1 MPKPFALACDLAGLR
16 TLFVHV
22 FIGGILFISAGRT
35 LAEADGTSGKPGPL
49 IVVILLLLIPA
60 RGLLNVRSRR
70 TAWPPGAIAWAVLS
84 IGYPLFSSLYL
95 LLAASSP
102 EQGRHPLCVR
112 LEQRVS
118 TFEGI
123 AAVCVSSLYGVLC
136 CMLSI
141 RVEWR
146 WALVALTVAL
156 NGLTALLLYV
166 RCGDYPGH
174 FAMQNTV
181 VVGTSFALGEAL
193 RSWAEGSAVALTR
206 EYEAA
211 IGAMRELV
219 DSAHEEAQAAAAK
232 ADAMEEDVNSARAF
246 HSYVAFDRCRNAWSG
261 EHRRM
266 NPQEAQELLSSSIT
280 STNDAPPP
288 SSVAEPETAPTVRSR
303 KHRRASNVVD
313 GRTSWSWWEAVPRA
327 STRLSQQARPRS
339 RVSYAELRTRL
350 GSLLLRYSYM

>member
-1 MPKPFALACDLAGLR
+1 MPKPIALASDLAGLR
-16 TLFVHV
+16 TLFVDV
-22 FIGGILFISAGRT
+22 FIVGILFIGAVRT
-35 LAEADGTSGKPGPL
+35 LAEAGGTPGPL
-49 IVVILLLLIPA
+49 IVAIVLLLIPA
-60 RGLLNVRSRR
+60 RGLLNVRSLR
-70 TAWPPGAIAWAVLS
+70 TAWPPGAIAWAILS
-84 IGYPLFSSLYL
+84 VGYPTICCLYV
-95 LLAASSP
+95 LLASSSP
-102 EQGRHPLCVR
+102 DQGSHPLCSR
-112 LEQRVS
+112 MDKRMHTS
-118 TFEGI
+118 EGI
-123 AAVCVSSLYGVLC
+123 AAVCVSGLYGVLS

-146 WALVALTVAL
+146 RALVALTVAL
-156 NGLTALLLYV
+156 NGLTALLLYA

-193 RSWAEGSAVALTR
+193 RSWAEGSAVALTQ

-266 NPQEAQELLSSSIT
+266 NPQEAQELLSSSLT